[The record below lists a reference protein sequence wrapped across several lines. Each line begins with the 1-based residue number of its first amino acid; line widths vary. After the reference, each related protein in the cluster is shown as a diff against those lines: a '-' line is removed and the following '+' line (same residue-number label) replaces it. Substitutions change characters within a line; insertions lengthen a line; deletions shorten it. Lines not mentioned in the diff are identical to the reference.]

1 MQSVAV
7 ATASRALA
15 IGLGQ
20 SPVTSDASNGAPA
33 AEDGR
38 REFFACGLDF
48 FLAFFYH
55 LAEND
60 HSE

>member
-1 MQSVAV
+1 LVQSVAV

-15 IGLGQ
+15 IGPGQ

-38 REFFACGLDF
+38 R
-48 FLAFFYH
+48 
-55 LAEND
+55 
-60 HSE
+60 